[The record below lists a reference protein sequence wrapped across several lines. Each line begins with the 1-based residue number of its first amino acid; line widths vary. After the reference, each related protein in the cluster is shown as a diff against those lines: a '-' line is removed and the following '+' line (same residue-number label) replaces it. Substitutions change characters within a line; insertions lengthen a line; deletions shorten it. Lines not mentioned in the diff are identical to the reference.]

1 MKTTEQIS
9 SEKQRQLDRAKAIKA
24 LEKGKELEKLQI
36 LRGKKYRR
44 IDNKTLKLK

>member
-1 MKTTEQIS
+1 MKLTEQIT

-24 LEKGKELEKLQI
+24 LEKGKELEKTQI
-36 LRGKKYRR
+36 LKGKKYRR